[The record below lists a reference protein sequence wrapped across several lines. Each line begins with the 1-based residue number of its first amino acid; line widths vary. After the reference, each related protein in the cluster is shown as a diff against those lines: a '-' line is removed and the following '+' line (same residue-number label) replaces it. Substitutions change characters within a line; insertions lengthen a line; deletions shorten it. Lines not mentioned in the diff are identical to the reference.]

1 MDQNSHKV
9 ITVEE
14 FFRLK
19 QMFQGLPDD
28 QELAWEIYKNNY
40 KDDAVDLLM
49 HKALVFKHRKK
60 FADAVQ
66 FIDQPKVSKQA
77 LYIYIDFYKAESIYK
92 KILDKIMNQ

>member
-1 MDQNSHKV
+1 MDQISHKV

-66 FIDQPKVSKQA
+66 FIDQPKVSKQY
-77 LYIYIDFYKAESIYK
+77 LYRF
-92 KILDKIMNQ
+92 L

>member
-1 MDQNSHKV
+1 MDRNNYKV
-9 ITVEE
+9 ITFEE

-28 QELAWEIYKNNY
+28 QEMAWEIYKNNY
-40 KDDAVDLLM
+40 KNDTTDLLM

-66 FIDQPKVSKQA
+66 FIDPPIVGRQA
-77 LYIYIDFYKAESIYK
+77 LYYYIDIHKADSIYK
-92 KILDKIMNQ
+92 QILDKIMNQ

>member
-1 MDQNSHKV
+1 MDQISHKV

-19 QMFQGLPDD
+19 DMFQGLPDD

-66 FIDQPKVSKQA
+66 FIDQPEVGKQA

-92 KILDKIMNQ
+92 EILDKIMNQ